1 MRKSAMVLAL
11 LLVAGGAM
19 AQDEPRPDYS
29 RDQLLRLF
37 VAASPEV
44 AQRNYRDV
52 GGTVHAFGTSFQIHA
67 LPMLLMPLSGS
78 VLRTTQEWPDP
89 FALTGTQIATSQ
101 RAWRTRRTINRE
113 LRRIELTQRAR
124 IRVTRD

>member
-1 MRKSAMVLAL
+1 MRTSAIILAL
-11 LLVAGGAM
+11 LLVAGSAM

-37 VAASPEV
+37 IAASPEE
-44 AQRNYRDV
+44 AQRTYRDV

-101 RAWRTRRTINRE
+101 RAWRTRRNVNRE

-124 IRVTRD
+124 VRVTRN